1 MGQIRIVNHPI
12 FLEKLSC
19 VRDEKLK
26 SREFRALVSELTLI
40 LGITATERLDVVTTK
55 QLHTPIGP
63 YTGIKLKD
71 EIGVF
76 PIMRAGQGM
85 IDSFLT
91 LLPGATVHHL
101 GLFRDKT
108 TLLPV
113 EYYNKLPSECKLD
126 VGFIVDPMIA
136 TAGTAVA
143 AVNILKDWGLKRIV
157 FCSILV
163 SKSGVEA
170 LQQAHPDIDIVV
182 GHIDEELTDKG
193 YIYPGLG
200 DAGDR
205 LFNTSH

>member
-1 MGQIRIVNHPI
+1 MGQIRIINHPI
-12 FLEKLSC
+12 FLEKLSS

-26 SREFRALVSELTLI
+26 SKEFRTLVSELTLI

-71 EIGVF
+71 EIGIF

-91 LLPGATVHHL
+91 LLPGAA
-101 GLFRDKT
+101 T

-157 FCSILV
+157 FCSLLV